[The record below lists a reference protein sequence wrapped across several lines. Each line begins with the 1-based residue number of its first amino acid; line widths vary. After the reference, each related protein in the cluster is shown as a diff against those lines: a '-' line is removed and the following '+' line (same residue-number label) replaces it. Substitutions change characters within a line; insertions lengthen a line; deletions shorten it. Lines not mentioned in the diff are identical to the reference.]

1 MTLYER
7 PLIEAIAK
15 HLPPSAA
22 LLELL
27 DLNGG
32 AIGAILSEA
41 RADLDV
47 ITAVPADDNSV
58 DAVVAFDRVVDA
70 PFLATARRVLRPGG
84 RLIAVTSEGEARAKH
99 VEVLENAGFHRI
111 LVETAVEVQTELDGV
126 LPVGVLLRGEK
137 PHTTDD
143 TFERIRVASD
153 QDAAELDM
161 NTYRGRYVY
170 LLIKQTPNKP
180 MWAMRPEEAIHW
192 EAMGIGDV
200 LLAFTSLPKSVSF
213 MQPAV
218 LSGWIAG
225 VNKVAKFKR
234 DTVAGWATHVL
245 LNPSL
250 ERVAGLEVSF
260 RVIDPQT
267 AEKPDE

>member
-1 MTLYER
+1 MTPLER
-7 PLIEAIAK
+7 SLIEAMAK

-22 LLELL
+22 MLELL
-27 DLNGG
+27 DMNGG
-32 AIGAILSEA
+32 TIGAILCEG
-41 RADLDV
+41 RADIEV

-58 DAVVAFDRVVDA
+58 DAVVALDRVVDA

-84 RLIAVTSEGEARAKH
+84 RLIAVTSEGEARARH
-99 VEVLENAGFHRI
+99 VEALENAGLQRI
-111 LVETAVEVQTELDGV
+111 LVETAVEVLTEFDGV
-126 LPVGVLLRGEK
+126 LPVGVLMRGEK

-143 TFERIRVASD
+143 TLERIRVASD

-161 NTYRGRYVY
+161 TTYRGRYVY

-180 MWAMRPEEAIHW
+180 VWAMRAEEAIHW
-192 EAMGIGDV
+192 EALGIGAV
-200 LLAFTSLPKSVSF
+200 LLAFTSLPKAINF

-218 LSGWIAG
+218 LSGWITG

-234 DTVAGWATHVL
+234 EMVAGWPTHVL
-245 LNPSL
+245 LNPVL

-260 RVIDPQT
+260 RMIDPQT